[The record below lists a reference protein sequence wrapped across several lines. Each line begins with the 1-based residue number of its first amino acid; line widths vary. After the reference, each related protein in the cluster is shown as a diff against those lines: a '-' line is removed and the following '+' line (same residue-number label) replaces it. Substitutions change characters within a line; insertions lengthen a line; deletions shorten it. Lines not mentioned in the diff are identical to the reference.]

1 VILAPGSWSL
11 DNYGQILV
19 ATVKNGATYTWDPSA
34 IARLTV
40 RAAVVANAPTASI
53 CSVVSDRDRH
63 LFLMGTET
71 VIGDP
76 STQDPMFIR
85 FSNQEDINTW
95 NPTVTNTA
103 GTFRLDTGNEIIG
116 VSFTANV
123 FEVKSVPTSGTLGWN
138 NSNSSY
144 NYIKWW
150 NR

>member
-1 VILAPGSWSL
+1 LLQSRTE
-11 DNYGQILV
+11 QH
-19 ATVKNGATYTWDPSA
+19 YTWDPSTA
-34 IARLTV
+34 GRLSI
-40 RAAVVANAPTASI
+40 RATIVVTNAPTASI

-71 VIGDP
+71 TIGDP

-116 VSFTANV
+116 AIQG
-123 FEVKSVPTSGTLGWN
+123 KD
-138 NSNSSY
+138 
-144 NYIKWW
+144 YIFST
-150 NR
+150 